1 LALAINEKVLQ
12 VRAFFLHNAIYMKIK
27 NHLLEGV
34 NFLSSPNYNDR
45 PVDTKISLVVIHSI
59 SLPPT
64 IFGNDYVENFFL
76 NNLPE
81 TKIKYLNDIKD
92 MRVSSHIYIKRSGD
106 IIQFVPFNK
115 RAWHAGKSSF
125 ENKEDCN
132 DYSIGIELEGCEDI
146 AFENIQYIKLS
157 EIMNCLIDNYENLN
171 VDRIVSH
178 SDIAPGRKVDP
189 GPLFDWKRLKT
200 MIRYN

>member
-1 LALAINEKVLQ
+1 
-12 VRAFFLHNAIYMKIK
+12 LHNAIYMKIK

-45 PVDTKISLVVIHSI
+45 PVDIKISLIVIHSI

-157 EIMNCLIDNYENLN
+157 EIINCLIDNYENLN

-200 MIRYN
+200 MIKYN

>member
-1 LALAINEKVLQ
+1 MALAINEKVLQ

-45 PVDTKISLVVIHSI
+45 PVDIKISLIVIHSI

-157 EIMNCLIDNYENLN
+157 EIVNCLIDNYENLN

-178 SDIAPGRKVDP
+178 SDIAPGRKADP

-200 MIRYN
+200 MIKYN

>member
-45 PVDTKISLVVIHSI
+45 PVDIKISLIVIHSI

-157 EIMNCLIDNYENLN
+157 EIVNCLIDNYENLN

-200 MIRYN
+200 MIKYN

>member
-200 MIRYN
+200 MIKYN

>member
-1 LALAINEKVLQ
+1 MALAINEKVLQ

-45 PVDTKISLVVIHSI
+45 PVDIKISLIVIHSI

-200 MIRYN
+200 MIKYN